1 MSRLS
6 ANLLLLLAGAIWGM
20 GFVAQQTA
28 MENLG
33 PFGFIALRF
42 FVASIVLL
50 PFVWRECKRPKQP
63 LPDLLPVHFLQFAMI
78 GLCLFTGMAAQQV
91 GLLTITVTSSGFLTG
106 LYVVFTPFLAV
117 LLFRQW
123 PHPVIWPATALAMF
137 GIFLLSGGDLS
148 ALQRG
153 DFLTVFSAACW
164 ALQVVLIGRYVSQTN
179 RPLTLSLAQFMVTC
193 ALAAIAAVLFETM
206 SIAAIKSAAFEILYT
221 GIFATGVA
229 FSLQVIGQRYTTAP
243 QAAIFLSSESLFAAL
258 FGAVVL
264 GERIGLVGLTGC
276 ALIFIAMLLVEVLPE
291 FQRHKS
297 VKES

>member
-1 MSRLS
+1 MSRQS

-33 PFGFIALRF
+33 PFSFIALRF
-42 FVASIVLL
+42 LVASIILL
-50 PFVWRECKRPKQP
+50 PFVWRECKRPKSP
-63 LPDLLPVHFLQFAMI
+63 LPDLLPVHFLQFMVI
-78 GLCLFTGMAAQQV
+78 GLCMFTGMAAQQV
-91 GLLTITVTSSGFLTG
+91 GLLTITVTNSGFLTG

-123 PHPVIWPATALAMF
+123 PHPVIWPATVIAMF
-137 GIFLLSGGDLS
+137 GIFLLSGGNLS
-148 ALQRG
+148 TLQRG

-164 ALQVVLIGRYVSQTN
+164 ALQVVLIGRYVGQTN
-179 RPLTLSLAQFMVTC
+179 RPLTLSLMQFMVTC
-193 ALAAIAAVLFETM
+193 ALASIVAAAFESM
-206 SIAAIKSAAFEILYT
+206 SVAGIKSAAFEILYT

-276 ALIFIAMLLVEVLPE
+276 ALIFTAMLLVELLPE
-291 FQRHKS
+291 LQKYKS
-297 VKES
+297 AKES